1 MKDSPQKRY
10 IKICKACDSI
20 LLGFNSSY
28 EIIAINFLHVIR
40 ATPKSLQSYAYLFSN
55 KFWLY
60 RIIRHCFLLIN
71 NVMGIF
77 YNILCSIFYR
87 THKFEVMT
95 HNADFL
101 FISHY
106 TGLKKGLTHYQDSY
120 FGEMVNQLSQNG
132 KSSVIAYIDE
142 SKGNTSNEVFQ
153 KKSGVL
159 LIVLS
164 NITSFFNLIKIY
176 QGVFSAYKLL
186 RKTNNSFP
194 LKVIEQAKISVF
206 FRSTIR
212 NLILADQ
219 VGSIIK
225 RYSPNCIITTYE
237 GHAWER
243 LVFAM
248 AKSVNPDIK
257 CISYQHVP
265 LFKFQHAIRRN
276 IGQQYNPDVILTSG
290 RVSATHLKSLNE
302 LDKVRISV
310 VGSGRNIVA
319 ESSNSSHHTGLDLV
333 SCLVAPEGVMDECNL
348 IFEFSLGC
356 AKKNKDINFIF
367 RFPPMINMDLLI
379 KQNKKFRNLP
389 DNITISEVSLLDDI
403 SRSNVILYRGS
414 SVVIQAVVCGLK
426 PIYLKVDDELTMDP
440 LYEIT
445 EGREIVTN
453 IEEFKLSLS
462 KNIDINIKE
471 ELVNYCKEIYTPLD
485 ISVLENVL
493 NN

>member
-1 MKDSPQKRY
+1 MKDSAQKRY
-10 IKICKACDSI
+10 SKICKACDSV
-20 LLGFNSSY
+20 LLGCNSRS

-40 ATPKSLQSYAYLFSN
+40 ASPKSLQSYTYLFN
-55 KFWLY
+55 NEFWLY
-60 RIIRHCFLLIN
+60 RILRHYFLMIKN
-71 NVMGIF
+71 IMGIF

-87 THKFEVMT
+87 TQKFDAMT

-106 TGLKKGLTHYQDSY
+106 TGVKNGLTHYQDSY
-120 FGEMVNQLSQNG
+120 FGEMVNQLCQNG
-132 KSSVIAYIDE
+132 KSSVVAYINE
-142 SKGNTSNEVFQ
+142 SKSNASNEVFQ

-159 LIVLS
+159 PIVLS
-164 NITSFFNLIKIY
+164 NITSFINLIKIY
-176 QGVFSAYKLL
+176 QGVFSAYKSLS
-186 RKTNNSFP
+186 KTNNSLP
-194 LKVIEQAKISVF
+194 VKVIEQAKISLF
-206 FRSTIR
+206 FRGTIR

-225 RYSPNCIITTYE
+225 KYSPNCIITTYE

-248 AKSVNPDIK
+248 ARSVNPNIK

-276 IGQQYNPDVILTSG
+276 LGKQYDPDVILTSG
-290 RVSATHLKSLNE
+290 RVSATQLQSLDQ

-310 VGSGRNIVA
+310 IGSGRNMVA
-319 ESSNSSHHTGLDLV
+319 ESSHLSHQREIDAV
-333 SCLVAPEGVMDECNL
+333 SCIVAPEGTMDECNL
-348 IFEFSLGC
+348 IFKFSLGC

-367 RFPPMINMDLLI
+367 RFPPMININLLI
-379 KQNKKFRNLP
+379 KHNKKFRNLP

-414 SVVIQAVVCGLK
+414 SVVIQAVVFGLK
-426 PIYLKVDDELTMDP
+426 PIYLKVDNELTMDP

-453 IEEFKLSLS
+453 VEEFKLSLS
-462 KNIDINIKE
+462 KNIDTNIKE

-485 ISVLENVL
+485 IAVLENEL